1 MSSYVAAIFTCRNG
15 NRRQTLFES
24 TLSVYWLHFAVK
36 CVIYEQRAF
45 QQHGCFSPGPAVF
58 VMPGFPWPF
67 KAINDTGGSQA
78 LSWATCFFFTAIGHM
93 VRSPV
98 LEGGGW
104 GGGGRLLAL
113 RRGDR
118 KKGEGRR
125 RCGRWR
131 PRVAPAGSRW
141 RPAGLCSSKELPSG
155 VCKRQPRLSAGCILW
170 WAESFHIIPLHLASN
185 CQH

>member
-67 KAINDTGGSQA
+67 QAINDTGGSQA
-78 LSWATCFFFTAIGHM
+78 LSWATFFFHRHWSHGQIPCLRG
-93 VRSPV
+93 RR
-98 LEGGGW
+98 LGW
-104 GGGGRLLAL
+104 GGSSPRASPRRSKKGGGSPSVWSVAPKGSSSRLAL
-113 RRGDR
+113 KARWAVQLKRAAQRR
-118 KKGEGRR
+118 
-125 RCGRWR
+125 
-131 PRVAPAGSRW
+131 V
-141 RPAGLCSSKELPSG
+141 
-155 VCKRQPRLSAGCILW
+155 
-170 WAESFHIIPLHLASN
+170 
-185 CQH
+185 